1 MAILKRNKTYIR
13 NKTERDINKEISF
26 YSTLAYLTRQNGNGY
41 RNNSIL
47 TDSLPSKKLTHW
59 KKRKL
64 IKSMLPEDKNSLEEQ
79 VTQ

>member
-13 NKTERDINKEISF
+13 NEAKRDINKEMSF
-26 YSTLAYLTRQNGNGY
+26 YSTLAYMTRQSGNGY
-41 RNNSIL
+41 RDNRIL
-47 TDSLPSKKLTHW
+47 TDSLPSRKLTHW

-64 IKSMLPEDKNSLEEQ
+64 IKSMLPEDKNSLEKQ